1 MWFCMVLNSHPS
13 TCGIA
18 RVSMCLSENRY
29 PYKIQRF
36 LRIFPNNGH
45 FVVSPILC
53 IDDTYVY
60 IYIICIMY
68 KMGVAILWDTTQQIL
83 WVRQFDRS
91 ALNLCCCPCQSQR
104 PVLRASCLKPKHSE
118 TAQRSEISIRNVQGF
133 ETHWTR
139 SLKHITS
146 QCQLCCLTNVFF
158 GGLAGQLGLR
168 FVTVFRN
175 QLPREQIS

>member
-1 MWFCMVLNSHPS
+1 
-13 TCGIA
+13 
-18 RVSMCLSENRY
+18 
-29 PYKIQRF
+29 
-36 LRIFPNNGH
+36 
-45 FVVSPILC
+45 
-53 IDDTYVY
+53 
-60 IYIICIMY
+60 
-68 KMGVAILWDTTQQIL
+68 MGVAILWDTTQQIL

-175 QLPREQIS
+175 QLPREQISWDLTGLPLLMSWASSAFIGLHLRWGQLLPAICPAPNCQHFALPTPDGPRQTHHSRKCRGTVLSPGV